1 MKSARPVTGEN
12 PVLFL
17 ALMIAAYLLLPG
29 CQMPGTRLIRDG
41 SGPFASNNATMF
53 SVAAEQELAEAKRML
68 RASEHSRVIPKLTGI
83 TTQYA
88 GTDAGIE
95 AWYVLGLTYYKID
108 GLQDAGHCFRTYL
121 ELAPQGEYA
130 ALCRAYIAGME
141 SAVEQRG
148 AERAALE
155 ARVAKFD
162 SVDAPEELAASLEL
176 ADTYWRENEF
186 EKSAAVYTRVLRT
199 WPTLKDDAI
208 IAQRME
214 LGPDGHYKALTPVE
228 AERRQSAAEPM
239 TAFNVQTFR
248 SGRYRTDQYG
258 YQDEYYNVTGQVVN
272 RGEVPLFD
280 TGLNVT
286 IFGLAGQVYD
296 TLTVQFGQLRP
307 GEVRAFSVR
316 FNNFDNIA
324 NVHRYECT
332 VFYSQ

>member
-68 RASEHSRVIPKLTGI
+68 RAGEHSRVIPRLMGI

-88 GTDAGIE
+88 GTDAGTE
-95 AWYVLGLTYYKID
+95 AWYVLGLTYFKID
-108 GLQDAGHCFRTYL
+108 GHQDAEKYFRKYIA
-121 ELAPQGEYA
+121 LAPEGDYA
-130 ALCRAYIAGME
+130 ALCRAYISGME
-141 SAVEQRG
+141 NAATQRG
-148 AERAALE
+148 TERAALE

-162 SVDAPEELAASLEL
+162 GIDAPEELAASLEL
-176 ADTYWRENEF
+176 AETYWHENEF
-186 EKSAAVYTRVLRT
+186 EKASVVYTQVLQA

-208 IAQRME
+208 IRQRME
-214 LGPDGHYKALTPVE
+214 LGPDGHYVVLTPAEV
-228 AERRQSAAEPM
+228 ERRHSAAEPM
-239 TAFNVQTFR
+239 TVFNVQTFR

-332 VFYSQ
+332 VFYSH